1 MNRAPAIISQPA
13 LALEMIIH
21 FGRAGLGCR
30 SACLRHPRQ
39 FYEDEVQDEGSLT
52 QTVTL
57 LQPLANSLP
66 MFVFLMAT
74 QKTKATK
81 TTIKVYSTKPWP
93 SSSTNKRFK
102 RSIMIS
108 PPSVKKR
115 SCVHSGVLVEH
126 RLCPAL
132 ERSSRKVAA
141 TSGNGNGRVSAAL
154 LPATLADQGKQG
166 ERKKGLFR

>member
-39 FYEDEVQDEGSLT
+39 FYEDEVQDDGSLT

-115 SCVHSGVLVEH
+115 SCVHSEVPVEH
-126 RLCPAL
+126 RLCPVSERAL
-132 ERSSRKVAA
+132 KEVAA
-141 TSGNGNGRVSAAL
+141 TCRSVSGKVSAAL
-154 LPATLADQGKQG
+154 LPATLVDQGNR
-166 ERKKGLFR
+166 ESARKGF

>member
-1 MNRAPAIISQPA
+1 MPEVLDSGIQDT
-13 LALEMIIH
+13 
-21 FGRAGLGCR
+21 
-30 SACLRHPRQ
+30 
-39 FYEDEVQDEGSLT
+39 FYEDEVQDDGSLT

-102 RSIMIS
+102 RSINDFTCFRQKTVLCAFGS
-108 PPSVKKR
+108 PR
-115 SCVHSGVLVEH
+115 
-126 RLCPAL
+126 
-132 ERSSRKVAA
+132 
-141 TSGNGNGRVSAAL
+141 
-154 LPATLADQGKQG
+154 
-166 ERKKGLFR
+166 

>member
-1 MNRAPAIISQPA
+1 MEVKKRTFCKPTSEVSGKWSASPNMNRAPAIISQPA

-102 RSIMIS
+102 RSINDFTS
-108 PPSVKKR
+108 FRQKT
-115 SCVHSGVLVEH
+115 VLCAFGSL
-126 RLCPAL
+126 RWA
-132 ERSSRKVAA
+132 
-141 TSGNGNGRVSAAL
+141 
-154 LPATLADQGKQG
+154 
-166 ERKKGLFR
+166 

>member
-39 FYEDEVQDEGSLT
+39 FYEDEVQDDGSLT

-66 MFVFLMAT
+66 IFVFLIAT
-74 QKTKATK
+74 QNTKATK
-81 TTIKVYSTKPWP
+81 TTINVYSTKPCP
-93 SSSTNKRFK
+93 SSSTTKRFK
-102 RSIMIS
+102 RFIMIS
-108 PPSVKKR
+108 PPFDKKKAKDP
-115 SCVHSGVLVEH
+115 VTGLEH
-126 RLCPAL
+126 RLCPAV
-132 ERSSRKVAA
+132 ERASR
-141 TSGNGNGRVSAAL
+141 RFCC
-154 LPATLADQGKQG
+154 D
-166 ERKKGLFR
+166 FW

>member
-39 FYEDEVQDEGSLT
+39 FYEDEVQDDGSLT

-102 RSIMIS
+102 RSINDFTS
-108 PPSVKKR
+108 FRQKWP
-115 SCVHSGVLVEH
+115 CVHRESSLSIVCAPRSREALGELL
-126 RLCPAL
+126 RLL
-132 ERSSRKVAA
+132 GMAA
-141 TSGNGNGRVSAAL
+141 AR
-154 LPATLADQGKQG
+154 
-166 ERKKGLFR
+166 

>member
-115 SCVHSGVLVEH
+115 SCVHSGVFVEH
-126 RLCPAL
+126 RLCPRSREAL
-132 ERSSRKVAA
+132 GDLLRLLGMVAA
-141 TSGNGNGRVSAAL
+141 RYQRHYCPLRWWITVTGRAR
-154 LPATLADQGKQG
+154 
-166 ERKKGLFR
+166 ERDFR

>member
-21 FGRAGLGCR
+21 FGRAALGCR

-57 LQPLANSLP
+57 PQPLANSLP

-93 SSSTNKRFK
+93 SSSTQRRFK
-102 RSIMIS
+102 SSMRFTSF
-108 PPSVKKR
+108 PSR
-115 SCVHSGVLVEH
+115 FFPS
-126 RLCPAL
+126 
-132 ERSSRKVAA
+132 
-141 TSGNGNGRVSAAL
+141 
-154 LPATLADQGKQG
+154 ATLTLSRRSATVTPPEHKSTRDDPS
-166 ERKKGLFR
+166 ELWSE

>member
-102 RSIMIS
+102 RSINDFTS
-108 PPSVKKR
+108 FRQKR

-154 LPATLADQGKQG
+154 LPATLAD
-166 ERKKGLFR
+166 